1 MFRQDRFVAKV
12 KRVYQRI
19 EEFSCEAN
27 YEYYSE
33 QDMPNGLS
41 PLTVNR
47 KCFSFW

>member
-33 QDMPNGLS
+33 QDMIDAKWS
-41 PLTVNR
+41 EPLD
-47 KCFSFW
+47 S